1 LIEWILSNHIAE
13 AGSIAGVFISLI
25 GFGATLYNVHRSKS
39 AASRAEEAA
48 IKAHQ
53 SARLFDTVSDASKAI
68 SIMEEAKRLNRTG
81 KWELLLDRY
90 GEIKRLLVEMRSANQ
105 NIDESHKDAIQSML
119 GQFTNI
125 EHMIEKSIENGVE
138 PGSVA
143 RINKIISREIGSL
156 NEFLIEIK
164 SRAKD

>member
-1 LIEWILSNHIAE
+1 
-13 AGSIAGVFISLI
+13 
-25 GFGATLYNVHRSKS
+25 
-39 AASRAEEAA
+39 
-48 IKAHQ
+48 
-53 SARLFDTVSDASKAI
+53 
-68 SIMEEAKRLNRTG
+68 M
-81 KWELLLDRY
+81 
-90 GEIKRLLVEMRSANQ
+90 LVEMRSANQ